1 MLCRTIFCVAA
12 LSLLA
17 GPVLAGRPSD
27 LRDWSGAELKKQCAA
42 NVTGQGDPTAC
53 NDFLLGVNNAHSLA
67 AGVWKKPVDDFL
79 WCLPDTVNAAE
90 VVKPILDLLEK
101 RPAFAAQPA
110 IAVIYGAWTKAFPC
124 KKR

>member
-1 MLCRTIFCVAA
+1 MLRRAIVSVAILMFA
-12 LSLLA
+12 A
-17 GPVLAGRPSD
+17 PALAGRPSD

-67 AGVWKKPVDDFL
+67 AGIWNKPVDEFL

-101 RPAFAAQPA
+101 KPEFAAQLA

-124 KKR
+124 KKK

>member
-1 MLCRTIFCVAA
+1 MLCRIIIGVAT

-67 AGVWKKPVDDFL
+67 AGVWKKPADDFL

-90 VVKPILDLLEK
+90 VVEPILDLLEK
-101 RPAFAAQPA
+101 RPEFAAQPA

-124 KKR
+124 KK

>member
-1 MLCRTIFCVAA
+1 MLRRAIVSFAV
-12 LSLLA
+12 LMLA
-17 GPVLAGRPSD
+17 TPALAGRPSD
-27 LRDWSGAELKKQCAA
+27 LRDWTGAELKKQCAA

-67 AGVWKKPVDDFL
+67 AGVWKKSVDAFL

-101 RPAFAAQPA
+101 KPQFAAQPA
-110 IAVIYGAWTKAFPC
+110 IAVIYGAWTNAFPC
-124 KKR
+124 KKK

>member
-1 MLCRTIFCVAA
+1 MLRRAIVSVAI
-12 LSLLA
+12 LMLA
-17 GPVLAGRPSD
+17 APALAGRPSD
-27 LRDWSGAELKKQCAA
+27 LRDWSGAELKKQCAG

-67 AGVWKKPVDDFL
+67 AGIWNKLVDAYL

-101 RPAFAAQPA
+101 KPEFAAQPA
-110 IAVIYGAWTKAFPC
+110 IAVIYGAWAKSFPC
-124 KKR
+124 KKK